1 VHTAGNVRDGSTGD
15 VACDHYRRY
24 REDVALMASLGLNA
38 YRFSVSWSRVLPQ
51 GRGPVNSAGLAFYDR
66 LTDELLRHGIEPVV
80 TLHHWDLPAAL
91 YDLGGWLNPDSSEWF
106 AEYARVLY
114 RKLDDRVKI
123 WATINEPWVIADGGY
138 LKGALA
144 PGHRSLTEAPIVSH
158 RLLRA
163 HGAAVQAYRS
173 EGKHQIGLV
182 VNIEPKHPASGRP
195 EDVAAAE
202 RANAYMNRQ
211 YLDPVF
217 HGRYPRELAEMFGTA
232 WPEWPDADYRLIS
245 QPIDFLGVNYYTR
258 SVTKFDAAAEPMRAA
273 PVPQPSAVYTEMDW
287 EVYPRGLTDTLRW
300 VKNRYGDL
308 PLYVTENG
316 AAFDDPPLAADR
328 LEDAPRVEYLRA
340 HLRALRAALE
350 AGVDVRGYF
359 VWSLFDNFEWVLG
372 YAKRFGIVHVDF
384 QSQRRTLKASAD
396 YYSRVIASNGRAIDA
411 G

>member
-1 VHTAGNVRDGSTGD
+1 

-24 REDVALMASLGLNA
+24 RDDVTLMASIGLNA

-51 GRGPVNSAGLAFYDR
+51 GCGPVNAAGLAFYDR
-66 LTDELLRHGIEPVV
+66 LTDELLSHGIEPVV

-91 YDLGGWLNPDSSEWF
+91 FDRGGWLNPDSSEWF
-106 AEYARVLY
+106 AEYARLLY
-114 RKLDDRVKI
+114 RKLDDRVKL

-144 PGHRSLTEAPIVSH
+144 PGHRSLTEAPLVSH

-182 VNIEPKHPASGRP
+182 VNIEPKHPASRRP
-195 EDVAAAE
+195 EDVAATE
-202 RANAYMNRQ
+202 RANAYMNSQ

-217 HGRYPRELAEMFGTA
+217 HGRYPPELAEMFGTA
-232 WPEWPDADYRLIS
+232 WPQWPEADFRLIS
-245 QPIDFLGVNYYTR
+245 RPIDFLGVNYYTR
-258 SVTKFDAAAEPMRAA
+258 NVTRFDAAAQPARAA
-273 PVPQPSAVYTEMDW
+273 GVRQPGAVYTEMDW
-287 EVYPRGLTDTLRW
+287 EVYPRGLTDALRW
-300 VKNRYGDL
+300 VKDRYGDL

-316 AAFDDPPLAADR
+316 AAFDDPPLGAGR
-328 LEDAPRVEYLRA
+328 LEDAPRLEYLRA

-359 VWSLFDNFEWVLG
+359 VWSLLDNFEWVLG

-384 QSQRRTLKASAD
+384 QSQQRTLKASAD
-396 YYSRVIASNGRAIDA
+396 YYSRVIASNGQAID